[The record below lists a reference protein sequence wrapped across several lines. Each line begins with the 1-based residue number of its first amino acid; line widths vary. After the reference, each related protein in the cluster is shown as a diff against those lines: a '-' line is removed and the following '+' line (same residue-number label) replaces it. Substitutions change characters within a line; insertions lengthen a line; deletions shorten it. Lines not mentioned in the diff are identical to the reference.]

1 MKMFFKCTVSALA
14 VTAMVVLAL
23 LSGGCNKDPEN
34 PSSDS
39 IIGTWQMEFYE
50 EEFGGD
56 CIAEYS
62 FMTDGVGEFC
72 LSAADEQLKFPMLW
86 RTEGNKLYITF
97 NESLIASSDQEWDKV
112 VYKVNGTTLM
122 FDKDGDV
129 TVFTKK

>member
-23 LSGGCNKDPEN
+23 LSSGCNKDPEN

-97 NESLIASSDQEWDKV
+97 NESLIASSDQEWDEVK
-112 VYKVNGTTLM
+112 YKVNGTTLM

>member
-23 LSGGCNKDPEN
+23 LSSGCNKDPEN

-62 FMTDGVGEFC
+62 FMTDGEGEFC

>member
-23 LSGGCNKDPEN
+23 LSGGCNKNSEE

-50 EEFGGD
+50 EDFGGD

-62 FMTDGVGEFC
+62 FMKDGEAEFC
-72 LSAADEQLKFPMLW
+72 LIVGDEQVKCPMLW
-86 RTEGNKLYITF
+86 RTEGDRLCIVFK
-97 NESLIASSDQEWDKV
+97 ESLVASSDQEWDEVK
-112 VYKVNGTTLM
+112 YKVDGTTLV
-122 FDKDGDV
+122 FDKGGDV

>member
-1 MKMFFKCTVSALA
+1 MKMFFKCTLSALA
-14 VTAMVVLAL
+14 ITAMVVLAL

>member
-1 MKMFFKCTVSALA
+1 MKTFFKCTVSALA

-62 FMTDGVGEFC
+62 FMTDGEGEFC
-72 LSAADEQLKFPMLW
+72 LIVGDEQVKCPMLW
-86 RTEGNKLYITF
+86 RTEGNKLYIIF
-97 NESLIASSDQEWDKV
+97 KESLIASSDPEWDEV
-112 VYKVNGTTLM
+112 EYKVNGTTVE

>member
-23 LSGGCNKDPEN
+23 LSSGCNKDPEN

-72 LSAADEQLKFPMLW
+72 LSAADEQLKIPMLW
-86 RTEGNKLYITF
+86 RTEGNKLNITF